1 MDLDGTDGH
10 IHGKEILRSTKIN
23 LSVLGSN
30 RFGHGSEDVE
40 MTENWN

>member
-10 IHGKEILRSTKIN
+10 IHGKEISTSTEIN

-30 RFGHGSEDVE
+30 RFGCGSEDVE
-40 MTENWN
+40 MAENRN